1 MKLRLLFLTAIT
13 TAALASCNG
22 NGTTKNKT
30 ITAADTPANNGI
42 VYEDSRESLPL
53 SIADTITKSEMR
65 FFSNNETK
73 DLFQLKIDPG
83 MVKNSK
89 ARLEILNSTGNVIY
103 TQTFDAFFFVQRI
116 YEPDTIPTTGGQEE
130 YDAFMQ
136 QYWKSLTLPQYEA
149 CFNKSV
155 DSFFT
160 YIYHIENNNVE
171 TIKSW
176 TDEISDK
183 EFMEELLQNLA
194 IKLID
199 VPCFDCKEGG
209 YTIGYSRKRN
219 KVATLIEHD

>member
-1 MKLRLLFLTAIT
+1 MKLRLLFLIAIT
-13 TAALASCNG
+13 TAVLASCNG
-22 NGTTKNKT
+22 NGRDKNET
-30 ITAADTPANNGI
+30 NNATDTPANNGM

-53 SIADTITKSEMR
+53 TIADTITKSEMR

-83 MVKNSK
+83 KVKNSK
-89 ARLEILNSTGNVIY
+89 ARFEILNSTGNVIY

-130 YDAFMQ
+130 YDAFMK
-136 QYWKSLTLPQYEA
+136 QYWKSLTAAQYEA
-149 CFNKSV
+149 YFKKSV

-160 YIYHIENNNVE
+160 YIYPLVNNKTETLDAWKDGIE
-171 TIKSW
+171 
-176 TDEISDK
+176 DK
-183 EFMEELLQNLA
+183 EFGEEVLQNPA

-199 VPCFDCKEGG
+199 VPCFDCYEGG

>member
-1 MKLRLLFLTAIT
+1 MKPRLLFLAAIITAV
-13 TAALASCNG
+13 LASCNG
-22 NGTTKNKT
+22 NGTDKNKT
-30 ITAADTPANNGI
+30 INATDTPANNGV

-53 SIADTITKSEMR
+53 TIADTITRSEMR

-73 DLFQLKIDPG
+73 DLFQLKIHPG

-130 YDAFMQ
+130 YDAFMK
-136 QYWKSLTLPQYEA
+136 QYWKSLTAAQYDA
-149 CFNKSV
+149 HFKKSV

-160 YIYHIENNNVE
+160 YIYYLDSNTAEKLNAW
-171 TIKSW
+171 K
-176 TDEISDK
+176 DEITDK
-183 EFMEELLQNLA
+183 DFLEEVLQNLA

-209 YTIGYSRKRN
+209 YTIGYSRKKN

>member
-1 MKLRLLFLTAIT
+1 MKLRLLCFIAIIIAT
-13 TAALASCNG
+13 MSSCNDMVA
-22 NGTTKNKT
+22 NKNKT
-30 ITAADTPANNGI
+30 INATDTPANNGI

-53 SIADTITKSEMR
+53 TIADTITKSEMR

-136 QYWKSLTLPQYEA
+136 QYWKSLTAAQYEA
-149 CFNKSV
+149 HFKKSV

-160 YIYHIENNNVE
+160 YIYVIDTNKPEDL
-171 TIKSW
+171 IRW
-176 TDEISDK
+176 RDEIADK
-183 EFMEELLQNLA
+183 EFLAEVLQNLA

-199 VPCFDCKEGG
+199 VPCFDCSEGG
-209 YTIGYSRKRN
+209 YTIGYSMKRN